1 MVSLVSNP
9 HTMIFMRPRLDD
21 NSISADTYLLLEFD
35 LSVKAYHRGEI
46 VSISQI
52 SISDTRYLQT
62 LLEEIALIPTSEK
75 PKNSKLNDHRIA
87 SARDYIEQ
95 VINNLRNNSESDNEL
110 HHCPEVFRLQF
121 ISCQLQNSRTPK
133 NTAAL

>member
-75 PKNSKLNDHRIA
+75 PKNSKFKR
-87 SARDYIEQ
+87 SSYS
-95 VINNLRNNSESDNEL
+95 V
-110 HHCPEVFRLQF
+110 C
-121 ISCQLQNSRTPK
+121 T
-133 NTAAL
+133 